1 MTAQRSI
8 RAELAR
14 RQPRPSGCLVPRW
27 RRLGCARRGESGWI
41 DASVEWQ
48 LTLLRKKEPEA
59 LMSSQRTTTTFWPL
73 RICLATIEARRPRRW
88 PLPSM
93 VTGAV
98 EKVAIWNT
106 LRGVGVESEHEE
118 NSKESRAAS
127 EARRVRRN

>member
-1 MTAQRSI
+1 
-8 RAELAR
+8 
-14 RQPRPSGCLVPRW
+14 
-27 RRLGCARRGESGWI
+27 
-41 DASVEWQ
+41 
-48 LTLLRKKEPEA
+48 
-59 LMSSQRTTTTFWPL
+59 MSSQRTTTTFWPL

-127 EARRVRRN
+127 ERGESAETERARAHSPASPSLSLHSGLLLEHSSIVALFHNRHAIHLE